1 MTKPKY
7 EIGDRL
13 TDINLTV
20 CGYLKLSNGEYRYYL
35 QIGNSDNTL
44 VLNDSDLEFLAQYR
58 LKSIARTGDQNTK
71 YSVAD

>member
-35 QIGNSDNTL
+35 QIAQSDNTL
-44 VLNDSDLEFLAQYR
+44 VLNERDIEFLAEYR
-58 LKSIARTGDQNTK
+58 LMRLPRTGNRNIC
-71 YSVAD
+71 